1 MIDFTR
7 RAYNLR
13 RPDCDALQPVVGLS
27 STLRSGLFSVALN
40 SVALNSIAPCVS
52 CGRDLKLV
60 HRHGLTATILARA
73 GMAALGLAFFLT
85 AFVPAVFGSFSALG
99 LWGLLVLPF
108 LILLMSLFGL
118 LLVRIFSSYYREVIV
133 I

>member
-13 RPDCDALQPVVGLS
+13 CPDCDALQPVVGLS
-27 STLRSGLFSVALN
+27 STLRSGLF

-73 GMAALGLAFFLT
+73 GMAALGLAVFLT

-99 LWGLLVLPF
+99 LWSLLVLPF
-108 LILLMSLFGL
+108 LTLLMSLFGL